1 MDIIKP
7 EKLKQGDVIGIIS
20 PSSPVSDK
28 AKLDASMSYFEKM
41 GYRVKVGLNALKERG
56 YLAGSDEERL
66 EDVHN
71 MFLDKEVKLIICL
84 RGGYGASRLLDKIDY
99 NIIKNNPKI
108 FCGYSDITA
117 LQNAFFYKT
126 GLITFAGPMAGVDF
140 YKDISLFTEENF
152 WNTLTSDEPLKI
164 NYPEGERLNSYRSG
178 IAEGRLIGGNL
189 SLFSSL
195 IGTKYLPEPEGKIL
209 LLEEVGEAPYRI
221 DRMLNQLRLSGYL
234 GKIKGVILGSFE
246 DCIETDPQR
255 KSLNLYEVM
264 EDYFIKDFHAP
275 VVYNLNH
282 GHINNNLTIP
292 IGVNVRIN
300 GSKCSIEFLESHL
313 V

>member
-28 AKLDASMSYFEKM
+28 IKLDEGAAYIEKM
-41 GYRVKVGLNALKERG
+41 GYRVKVGKNVMRERG
-56 YLAGSDEERL
+56 YLAGTDKERV
-66 EDVHN
+66 EDIHN
-71 MFLDKEVKLIICL
+71 LFLDNDVKLIICL

-99 NIIKNNPKI
+99 SIIKNHPKI
-108 FCGYSDITA
+108 FCGYSDITV

-126 GLITFAGPMAGVDF
+126 GLATFAGPMAGVDF
-140 YKDISLFTEENF
+140 CKDISEYTAANF
-152 WNTLTSDEPLKI
+152 WNTVTSNEPVKI
-164 NYPEGERLNSYRSG
+164 NYPYGEGLKSFRSG
-178 IAEGRLIGGNL
+178 IADGRLIGGNL
-189 SLFSSL
+189 SLFTSL
-195 IGTKYLPEPEGKIL
+195 IGTEYLPEPENKIL

-234 GKIKGVILGSFE
+234 EKINGVILASFT
-246 DCIETDPQR
+246 DCIETDPEK
-255 KSLNLYEVM
+255 KSLTLKEVM
-264 EDYFIKDFHAP
+264 EDYFINEFNVP

-292 IGVNVRIN
+292 IGIKVRIN
-300 GSKCSIEFLESHL
+300 GNNCSIDFLEGHL